1 MKKIF
6 TISLLTMALFT
17 VANADNKFANLT
29 EDYLTTKASLNVR
42 TTLAKDPQTATNVLK
57 VLAND
62 SNDMVREYA
71 KNNLK

>member
-1 MKKIF
+1 
-6 TISLLTMALFT
+6 MALFS
-17 VANADNKFANLT
+17 VANADNKFSNLT

-57 VLAND
+57 ILSND
-62 SNDMVREYA
+62 SNDIVREYA

>member
-17 VANADNKFANLT
+17 VANADNKFANRT

>member
-1 MKKIF
+1 MKKFFTACLLTVSLF
-6 TISLLTMALFT
+6 TI
-17 VANADNKFANLT
+17 ANAGDKYNSLT

-62 SNDMVREYA
+62 SNDLVRKYA
-71 KNNLK
+71 KENLK

>member
-1 MKKIF
+1 MKKIYA
-6 TISLLTMALFT
+6 ISLLTMALLSA
-17 VANADNKFANLT
+17 ANADNKFSNLT

-42 TTLAKDPQTATNVLK
+42 TTIAKGPQTAVNVLK
-57 VLAND
+57 ILAND

>member
-1 MKKIF
+1 MKKIYA
-6 TISLLTMALFT
+6 ISLLTMALLSA
-17 VANADNKFANLT
+17 ANADNKFSNLT

-42 TTLAKDPQTATNVLK
+42 TTIAKDPQTAVNVLK
-57 VLAND
+57 ILAND

>member
-6 TISLLTMALFT
+6 TVSLITMALFSA
-17 VANADNKFANLT
+17 ANANNKFSNLT

-42 TTLAKDPQTATNVLK
+42 TTLAKDSETATNVLK

-62 SNDMVREYA
+62 SNEMVREYA
-71 KNNLK
+71 KKNLK